1 MNDKTKIKRALNA
14 LKNHPKI
21 YKKENIKISI
31 PDRLQVFWKTGEA
44 LRYDGLCLPKETR
57 LLGWDNDSTFELRL
71 VSPRWDSMLL
81 TLDDAVVGPIGDW
94 KKAHNYLPL
103 FVGGE
108 QSEFCIV
115 VKIDEPCCPVGLFE
129 EATCLNCV
137 CETVRLRQRVTKG
150 AAKGDSKY
158 GRKTRLINS

>member
-81 TLDDAVVGPIGDW
+81 TLDDAVVGTIG
-94 KKAHNYLPL
+94 L
-103 FVGGE
+103 E
-108 QSEFCIV
+108 
-115 VKIDEPCCPVGLFE
+115 
-129 EATCLNCV
+129 
-137 CETVRLRQRVTKG
+137 KG
-150 AAKGDSKY
+150 AQLPSSFCWRRTIRILY
-158 GRKTRLINS
+158 RY